1 MRLFV
6 ILFSDFLNVVLSLLV
21 IILHLVNEQVQ
32 IDTSYLQLRW

>member
-6 ILFSDFLNVVLSLLV
+6 ILFSDFLNFVLSLLV

-32 IDTSYLQLRW
+32 IDTSYLHLRW